1 MRPIPRVRLTDPDGG
16 SPVSFLHR
24 CKARRMLALALAC
37 WALSGHAQQRMT
49 ADEAVALALSQPHV
63 RQELAAEVD
72 RARSDVLAARTWANP
87 ELELSNERGDAGPA
101 GGTRERSVLLSQAVE
116 LGGRRGLR
124 VEAAERGVQAAQVAA
139 RFERA
144 RLRTEVLRAYSK
156 VVVSERLRDARQRA
170 AAGLGTLAEVA
181 GNRHRAGDLSGYESR
196 RIAQARARA
205 EADAALADAEA
216 RTARARLAG
225 WAGDAAL
232 TAELDSIPPLPAIP
246 SLPEE
251 VRSGE
256 LEVLQARREQ
266 AAAQARA
273 ESRLALPLNIGV
285 GTRRVEDAGINDE
298 LMVVELGI
306 PLPVF
311 DRNQAGRARA
321 AADLQIAEAR
331 YQRALQQTRS
341 RRTAALAEARQL
353 SESARALFE
362 SAVPEAARLTE
373 IARAS
378 FAEGELDLV
387 GLLDAHRAETDLIQQ
402 ALEQQSRALEALLDL
417 QLLSPLDPE
426 PSNPSH

>member
-1 MRPIPRVRLTDPDGG
+1 M
-16 SPVSFLHR
+16 SFPHH
-24 CKARRMLALALAC
+24 CKARCLLALALAC
-37 WALSGHAQQRMT
+37 WASSGHAQQRIT
-49 ADEAVALALSQPHV
+49 ADEAVARALSQPHV
-63 RQELAAEVD
+63 RQEFAAEVD
-72 RARSDVLAARTWANP
+72 HARSDVLAARTWANP
-87 ELELSNERGDAGPA
+87 ELELSTERGDGGPTDNA
-101 GGTRERSVLLSQAVE
+101 RESTVVLSQAIE

-124 VEAAERGVQAAQVAA
+124 VEAAELGVQAAEVAA
-139 RFERA
+139 TFERA
-144 RLRTEVLRAYSK
+144 RLRAEVLRTYSK
-156 VVVSERLRDARQRA
+156 VVAAERLRDARQRA

-216 RTARARLAG
+216 RAARARLAG

-232 TAELDSIPPLPAIP
+232 TAELDSTPPLPAIP
-246 SLPEE
+246 SFPEE

-285 GTRRVEDAGINDE
+285 GTTRVEEAGISDDR
-298 LMVVELGI
+298 LIFELGI
-306 PLPVF
+306 PLPLF

-321 AADLQIAEAR
+321 AAELQIADAR
-331 YQRALQQTRS
+331 YQRTLQQTRS

-353 SESARALFE
+353 SESARMLFQ
-362 SAVPEAARLTE
+362 SAVPEAARLTA

-402 ALEQQSRALEALLDL
+402 ALDQQSRALNALLEL
-417 QLLSPLDPE
+417 QSLSPLDPE